1 MTKKMIFCL
10 GISMLFVVGIAQ
22 GATLFYTNFN
32 TPNSEIY
39 SIDTSSGNEAL
50 IMTVNNVVFNGLATS
65 NSSAEMFAINTVG
78 NQGCLYRVNLNALS
92 ASLVGCAGIDIKELA
107 FDRNHNVLYG
117 TDYANLYTINTT
129 TGAATLI
136 GPHVATIRM
145 YGLSYDHGT
154 NTLYGIDPNVLS
166 LYTINTSTGAATVAH
181 ILSSPVWATDIYVEP
196 LSGIIY
202 AVTIAGASGFYSI
215 DKNTGSTTLIKMNL
229 MGSLPFGL
237 AAPAPLSPVSAP
249 SLNEWG
255 MIILIVLLGAGSV
268 YYLRRRRLAL

>member
-1 MTKKMIFCL
+1 M
-10 GISMLFVVGIAQ
+10 A
-22 GATLFYTNFN
+22 
-32 TPNSEIY
+32 
-39 SIDTSSGNEAL
+39 
-50 IMTVNNVVFNGLATS
+50 VNNVDFNGLATS

-92 ASLVGCAGIDIKELA
+92 ASLIGCAGIDIKELA

-145 YGLSYDHGT
+145 YGLSYDDGT

-166 LYTINTSTGAATVAH
+166 SYTINTSTGAATVAH

-255 MIILIVLLGAGSV
+255 MIILTVLLGAGSV
-268 YYLRRRRLAL
+268 YYLRRRRLAI